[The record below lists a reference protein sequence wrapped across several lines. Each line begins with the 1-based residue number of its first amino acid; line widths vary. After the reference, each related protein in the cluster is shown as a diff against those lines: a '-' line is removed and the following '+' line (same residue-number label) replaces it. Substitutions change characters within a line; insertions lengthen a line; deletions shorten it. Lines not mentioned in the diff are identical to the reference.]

1 MTLIKEIYELENR
14 LEVAKNNVVTLKS
27 QLDAV
32 KEKLD
37 NSELRKF
44 AKQFKK
50 ELLENLDDSDIAY
63 FVYETQSVKQIMEI
77 EKNEIGKIY
86 VSKGKLGATL
96 KIGYRFGK
104 DNGKIVSII
113 SRRISLINP
122 KYGFEYYPKDIRL
135 IRVISPE
142 IITKVDNIIAPIN
155 SKTIKKL

>member
-1 MTLIKEIYELENR
+1 MTLVREMYELENK
-14 LEVAKNNVVTLKS
+14 LKVAKENVTTLEN
-27 QLDAV
+27 QLNAV

-63 FVYETQSVKQIMEI
+63 FVYERQYSKEVWEI
-77 EKNEIGKIY
+77 SKNEISKIY
-86 VSKGKLGATL
+86 VSKGKLFMCINLRYTFNKNNNSITSFTNFKL
-96 KIGYRFGK
+96 VQSHNIFHPSSK
-104 DNGKIVSII
+104 DV
-113 SRRISLINP
+113 
-122 KYGFEYYPKDIRL
+122 RL
-135 IRVISPE
+135 IRVTSPE